1 MFKSMTLRNRLVLT
15 VLVAMLGMLA
25 LASFQLFHLRA
36 QMLEDR
42 KVMLRAAIDS
52 AVSAVAGFEAR
63 EKQGELSREAA
74 QELARS
80 VLRSMRYLDDQYFYA
95 YDVNG
100 KGVAHPVRPE
110 YEGASHWDRKDKEG
124 TYTVRNLVAAA
135 VDGDGFTSSLTP
147 KPGSDIQIEKLQ
159 HLKLFKPWDWVIGT
173 GSYVDD
179 LDAKFFNVARGVLIG
194 AVLALLLVGAVA
206 WTIARSIARQI
217 GGEPLT
223 VMQLMGKASAGD
235 LTVDV
240 GHAPAG
246 SMLASLGAMVDS
258 LRGMM
263 RQLGENAHSLVG
275 NAEHIANASNQ
286 VAIAARNQSDA
297 TANMA
302 AAIEELTVSV
312 THISD
317 SASETESNSARAAEQ
332 AGVGEGTVLDAAR
345 EIGEIARSVTGA
357 AERIRSLGVRADE
370 ISTIANVIKEIA
382 AQTNLLALNAA
393 IEAARAGEQGRGF
406 AVVADEVRGLAE
418 RTASATLKIEEMVGA
433 IQGETASAV
442 KSMDETL
449 PQVERG
455 VALTRKAAD
464 ALNAIRGGA
473 NETLSRAQE
482 VALATREQSTASTAI
497 AGQVENIAQMVEETS
512 ATVGSTADSAKSLE
526 KIALD
531 LKTLISRFRY

>member
-1 MFKSMTLRNRLVLT
+1 MLT
-15 VLVAMLGMLA
+15 VLVAMLGMLG

-42 KVMLRAAIDS
+42 KVMLRAAVDSAMS
-52 AVSAVAGFEAR
+52 AVSGFEAR
-63 EKQGELSREAA
+63 ESRGELSREAA
-74 QELARS
+74 QEQARS

-95 YDVNG
+95 YDTKG
-100 KGVAHPVRPE
+100 MGVAHPVRPE

-159 HLKLFKPWDWVIGT
+159 HLKLFKPWGWVIGT

-179 LDAKFFNVARGVLIG
+179 LDAKFFKVARGVLIG
-194 AVLALLLVGAVA
+194 AALALVLVGAVA

-455 VALTRKAAD
+455 VTLTRKAAD